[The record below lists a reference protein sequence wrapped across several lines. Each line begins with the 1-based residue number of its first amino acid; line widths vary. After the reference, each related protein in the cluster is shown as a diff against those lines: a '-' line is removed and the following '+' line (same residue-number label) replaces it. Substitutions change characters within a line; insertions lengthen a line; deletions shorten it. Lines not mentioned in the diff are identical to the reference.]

1 MRTADS
7 GQAPPQN
14 APSPNA
20 LRRALA
26 RARDGK
32 LLDRAE
38 AAVLLHARGAQL
50 TELMSYAAR
59 TRDAGLAAAGRPG
72 VITYSR
78 KVFIPLTRLCRDRCG
93 YCTFV
98 TVPGKLAPGSEF
110 LSPDEVLEIARQGA
124 ALGCKEALFT
134 LGDRPEARW
143 RQARDWLHAHGY
155 DDTLSYVRAMAIR
168 VLEETGLLPH
178 LNPGVLSWQDFQR
191 LKPVAPSM
199 GMMLETTAER
209 LFTEPGGP
217 HFGSPDKDPK
227 IRLRVLEEAGRSA
240 VPFTTGILI
249 GIGENLAERA
259 DSIFAIRGV
268 AREYGGVQEVIVQNF
283 RAKPDTKMRA
293 TPDAELEDLA
303 ATIAVARLVLG
314 PSMRIQAPPNLI
326 GDEYQLI
333 LDAGIDDWGGVSPL
347 TPDHVNP
354 ERPWPQIDELAGR
367 TTAGGF
373 DLRERLTI
381 YPGYIRE
388 PWLDPRLAAH
398 VTALA
403 DPATG
408 LARED
413 ASPAGL
419 PWQEPDG
426 GWGRDVQ
433 AGRTDLHVTIDSQGR
448 TADRRTD
455 FEDVYGD
462 WAEIAGRIEPAA
474 GRGSAPQ
481 RLRAEVAA
489 ALRSAERDPAGL
501 TDAEALALLDA
512 DGPELEALA
521 ALADAIR
528 RDVNGD
534 AVTYVVNRNI
544 NFTNVCYTGCRFC
557 AFAQRR
563 TDADAYTLSLEQIGD
578 RAEEAWAAGATEVCM
593 QGGIHP
599 DLPGTAYFDIAAEVK
614 SRCPEMHIHAF
625 SPMEVMNGSSRTG
638 LSVRDWLQRARE
650 AGVGSH
656 PGTAA
661 EILDDEVRWVL
672 TKGKLP
678 TSAWIEVITTAHEL
692 GIPTTATMMYGHVD
706 TPAHW
711 VAHLRVIRSI
721 AEQTGGFTEFVLLP
735 FVHASSPIYLAG
747 LARPGPTRRENRA
760 VHALSRLMLH
770 GAIGS
775 IQCSWVKLGDDLC
788 RDVLAGGVNDLG
800 GTLMEETI
808 SRMAG
813 SENGSFKTISQ
824 LADMVAPIG
833 RQLRQRTTTY
843 GQPSAERLAAASASD
858 GVCASVRGLP
868 VRPLPLISLP
878 SAGS

>member
-1 MRTADS
+1 
-7 GQAPPQN
+7 
-14 APSPNA
+14 
-20 LRRALA
+20 
-26 RARDGK
+26 
-32 LLDRAE
+32 
-38 AAVLLHARGAQL
+38 
-50 TELMSYAAR
+50 
-59 TRDAGLAAAGRPG
+59 
-72 VITYSR
+72 
-78 KVFIPLTRLCRDRCG
+78 
-93 YCTFV
+93 
-98 TVPGKLAPGSEF
+98 
-110 LSPDEVLEIARQGA
+110 
-124 ALGCKEALFT
+124 
-134 LGDRPEARW
+134 
-143 RQARDWLHAHGY
+143 
-155 DDTLSYVRAMAIR
+155 
-168 VLEETGLLPH
+168 
-178 LNPGVLSWQDFQR
+178 
-191 LKPVAPSM
+191 
-199 GMMLETTAER
+199 
-209 LFTEPGGP
+209 
-217 HFGSPDKDPK
+217 
-227 IRLRVLEEAGRSA
+227 
-240 VPFTTGILI
+240 
-249 GIGENLAERA
+249 
-259 DSIFAIRGV
+259 
-268 AREYGGVQEVIVQNF
+268 VIVQNF

-426 GWGRDVQ
+426 GWGQ
-433 AGRTDLHVTIDSQGR
+433 SAGRTDLHVTIDSQGR

-474 GRGSAPQ
+474 ARGSAPQ

-489 ALRSAERDPAGL
+489 ALRSAERDQAGL

-544 NFTNVCYTGCRFC
+544 NFTNVCYAGCRFC

-563 TDADAYTLSLEQIGD
+563 TDADAYTLSLEQIGE

-593 QGGIHP
+593 QCGIHP

-638 LSVRDWLQRARE
+638 LSVRDWLQGARE

-678 TSAWIEVITTAHEL
+678 T
-692 GIPTTATMMYGHVD
+692 
-706 TPAHW
+706 
-711 VAHLRVIRSI
+711 
-721 AEQTGGFTEFVLLP
+721 
-735 FVHASSPIYLAG
+735 
-747 LARPGPTRRENRA
+747 
-760 VHALSRLMLH
+760 
-770 GAIGS
+770 
-775 IQCSWVKLGDDLC
+775 
-788 RDVLAGGVNDLG
+788 
-800 GTLMEETI
+800 
-808 SRMAG
+808 
-813 SENGSFKTISQ
+813 
-824 LADMVAPIG
+824 
-833 RQLRQRTTTY
+833 
-843 GQPSAERLAAASASD
+843 
-858 GVCASVRGLP
+858 
-868 VRPLPLISLP
+868 
-878 SAGS
+878 